1 MKVSKQIITHEPMD
15 ITIDKITLL
24 SAEEYER
31 CKEHIPAVNYWWWL
45 RTPGNYSFGAAL
57 VYDDGYVSR
66 DVDYVG
72 YDYVSVRPVVVVR
85 LNPESPN
92 LQIGDK
98 LDFAGYTWTMID
110 ANMALCDSVV
120 GQTSFRKDSDAPDA
134 NDYEK
139 SDVRKWLEQW
149 AKEKGIEVG

>member
-15 ITIDKITLL
+15 ITIDEITLL
-24 SAEEYER
+24 SVEEYER
-31 CKEHIPAVNYWWWL
+31 CNEHIPAVNDWWWL
-45 RTPGNYSFGAAL
+45 RSPGLDSNRAA
-57 VYDDGYVSR
+57 YVHIAAF
-66 DVDYVG
+66 VDYYGFNVDFDC
-72 YDYVSVRPVVVVR
+72 YAVRPVVVLR

-110 ANMALCDSVV
+110 ANMALCDSAV
-120 GQTSFRKDSDAPDA
+120 GQTCFRKDSDAPDA
-134 NDYEK
+134 NVYEK
-139 SDVRKWLEQW
+139 SDVKKWLEQW